1 MNVKKM
7 LIVGVVAA
15 VALSIAHLVSSGSYE
30 RPNDFRKPADLDR
43 QDCRVG
49 VLAGYDSETVSR
61 KVFPRAQIVGF
72 HEFDD
77 AFMAL
82 LAGKIEAFVYNE
94 HVLNVALR
102 AYPNRLKMLDDAVAS
117 APSVVLVSSKRP
129 ELLPKLNTFIRNY
142 RASGYYDDMFT
153 RWCQSDVY
161 VPMPKI
167 PEADGSQGVLRIGTS
182 GTEEPSSFIDDSGAL
197 AGFDIEFIRRFA
209 QVNHLKPQIVCR
221 PDNLILEEL
230 AADKLD
236 IVIDDYNANE
246 VESGILVS
254 DGYFDSDMKVLVQSG
269 DASGMMLGS
278 KRLGFSKTL
287 FKDPRI
293 RVFVT
298 GFFTTL
304 GLTILSAVFG
314 YLFAWI
320 LLLIKRRAP
329 GFLRGAIDSVLEV
342 VRLLPPPVVILTVS
356 CAILTSAS
364 PWVVSV
370 VAFSFWFAA
379 FLVPSCDGEGAAA
392 TPVRGCLRAWLPVS
406 RVKLVELMQ
415 WTSVVGSI
423 SLCDLTMAADIVC
436 GRTLAAFGPLLSVA
450 AAYCLMNWIV
460 DRGVKFLERKFA

>member
-1 MNVKKM
+1 MKIRNV
-7 LIVGVVAA
+7 LVVGVVAA
-15 VALSIAHLVSSGSYE
+15 LVLSVAHLVSTGAYE
-30 RPNDFRKPADLDR
+30 RPDEFTRPADLDR

-49 VLAGYDSETVSR
+49 VLAGYDSENVSR

-102 AYPNRLKMLDDAVAS
+102 AYPHRLKVLDDPVAS
-117 APSVVLVSSKRP
+117 SPSVVLVSKNCP
-129 ELLPKLNTFIRNY
+129 ALVTKLNAFIRNY
-142 RASGYYDDMFT
+142 RKSGSYDDMFA
-153 RWCQSDVY
+153 RWCQSDEY
-161 VPMPKI
+161 VPMPDI
-167 PEADGSQGVLRIGTS
+167 PEGNGSAGVLRVGTS
-182 GTEEPSSFIDDSGAL
+182 GTEEPSSFYDDSGKL

-209 QVNHLKPQIVCR
+209 QVHHLKPQIVCR
-221 PDNLILEEL
+221 PDELILDEL
-230 AADKLD
+230 AAGKLD
-236 IVIDDYNANE
+236 IVIDDYNINE
-246 VESGILVS
+246 VEPGILVS
-254 DGYFDSDMKVLVQSG
+254 DSYFDSDMKVLVRNG
-269 DASGMMLGS
+269 DSSGMMLGS

-287 FKDPRI
+287 IKDPRV
-293 RVFVT
+293 RVFTV

-304 GLTILSAVFG
+304 ALTALSAFFG
-314 YLFAWI
+314 FAFAFLFLFI
-320 LLLIKRRAP
+320 RYHLP
-329 GFLRGAIDSVLEV
+329 EFLQKTLDSILEV
-342 VRLLPPPVVILTVS
+342 IRLLPPPVVLLTVS

-370 VAFSFWFAA
+370 VAFSFWLSA
-379 FLVPSCDGEGAAA
+379 FLVPAGDG
-392 TPVRGCLRAWLPVS
+392 VRAWLAVS

-436 GRTLAAFGPLLSVA
+436 GRTIAAFGPLLSVA

-460 DRGVKFLERKFA
+460 DRSVRFLERKLA